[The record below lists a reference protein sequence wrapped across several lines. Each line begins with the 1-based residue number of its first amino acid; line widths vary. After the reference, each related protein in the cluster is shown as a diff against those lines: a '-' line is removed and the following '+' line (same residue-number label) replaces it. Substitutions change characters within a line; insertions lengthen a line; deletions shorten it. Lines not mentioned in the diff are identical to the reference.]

1 MQVCEVRCT
10 HFPDHF
16 VDTLIAYGLL
26 GAFAGTMAGLL
37 GVGGGLIIVP
47 VLIFLWQPDGLGGTQ
62 AVQLAIGT
70 SLAVIVFTSLSSVRA
85 HHLRGSVLWPVFW
98 RLTPGILLGA
108 WLGAAVAS
116 MMPQQMLKT
125 VFGLFELLVAAQM
138 TFAARAST
146 QVAAANPPAQSL
158 PGALAMGLVGSVI
171 GAVSALVGIGG
182 GTMTVPFL
190 NAYKVRIQHAV
201 GTSAACGLP
210 IALGGALSYLLLGW
224 GNTALPTGSL
234 GYVYGPALLSIAVTS
249 TLFAPVG
256 AALAHRL
263 PTQMLKR
270 IFAGFL
276 ALLGVW
282 MLAAQG
288 LG

>member
-1 MQVCEVRCT
+1 M
-10 HFPDHF
+10 DM
-16 VDTLIAYGLL
+16 LIAYAVL

-37 GVGGGLIIVP
+37 GVGGGLVIVP
-47 VLIFLWQPDGLGGTQ
+47 VLVMLWQADGLGGSQ
-62 AVQLAIGT
+62 MVQLAIGT

-85 HHLRGSVLWPVFW
+85 HHQHSSVLWPVFW

-108 WLGAAVAS
+108 GLGATVAS
-116 MMPQQMLKT
+116 AMPQAALKT
-125 VFGLFELLVAAQM
+125 VFGVFELLVAAQM
-138 TFAARAST
+138 LLSLRPSMSVSAK
-146 QVAAANPPAQSL
+146 QEL
-158 PGALAMGLVGSVI
+158 PGWSGMGLVGSMI

-190 NAYKVRIQHAV
+190 DACKLRMQQAV

-210 IALGGALSYLLLGW
+210 IAVSGAVSYVLLGW
-224 GNTALPTGSL
+224 GNVQLPENSAGFV
-234 GYVYGPALLSIAVTS
+234 YVPALIGIAVTS
-249 TLFAPVG
+249 MLFAPLG

-263 PTQMLKR
+263 PTPVLKK

-282 MLAAQG
+282 MLG
-288 LG
+288 SRWLY